1 LPDRPTDWQFEPY
14 QSREKSPPHLGV
26 NIARL
31 SAITIVNTK
40 VHAMETRSSA
50 LRAIDA
56 MRVNQRAM
64 SPVTTALATGD
75 LARTK
80 VSEAASSIE
89 LKQAH
94 DNQKASVGMVL
105 ANGRLFSGSSSN

>member
-1 LPDRPTDWQFEPY
+1 
-14 QSREKSPPHLGV
+14 
-26 NIARL
+26 
-31 SAITIVNTK
+31 
-40 VHAMETRSSA
+40 
-50 LRAIDA
+50 
-56 MRVNQRAM
+56 M

-80 VSEAASSIE
+80 VSEAASSIV